1 MTDNIINTLQTEL
14 AKDLILFENKADND
28 ALSQLDLVLISEV
41 YQKVYQTLHEIKVTI
56 K

>member
-1 MTDNIINTLQTEL
+1 MTDSIINTLQTDL
-14 AKDLILFENKADND
+14 AKDLIKFEHIANNN
-28 ALSQLDLVLISEV
+28 ALSDSDLKLISEV